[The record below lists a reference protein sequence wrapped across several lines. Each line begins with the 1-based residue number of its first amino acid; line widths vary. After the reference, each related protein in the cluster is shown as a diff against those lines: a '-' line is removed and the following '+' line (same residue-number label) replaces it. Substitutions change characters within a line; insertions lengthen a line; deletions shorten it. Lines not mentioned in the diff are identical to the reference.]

1 MNARNATGA
10 LLIGAVLAGACTG
23 GDEADHAAL
32 GDTVPAPAPA
42 QPMEGMDGMG
52 GMQSSAMMT
61 QMSSHMEQMR
71 TAGGDSIMRL
81 MPDYRQMS
89 ANMLS
94 QMNSEM
100 QDMNM
105 EGDARWNATV
115 DSVRQDLA
123 RMPELGA
130 DELQALMPA
139 HHERMTRLMEM
150 HRTMMAGMEH

>member
-10 LLIGAVLAGACTG
+10 LLIGAVLAGACTS
-23 GDEADHAAL
+23 GDEPDNAAL
-32 GDTVPAPAPA
+32 SDTVPAPA
-42 QPMEGMDGMG
+42 QPMDGVDGMG

-71 TAGGDSIMRL
+71 TAGADSIMRL

-89 ANMLS
+89 ASMLS

-130 DELQALMPA
+130 DGLQALMPA

-150 HRTMMAGMEH
+150 HRTMMAGMQH

>member
-1 MNARNATGA
+1 MNARNVAGA

-23 GDEADHAAL
+23 GEEPDNAAL
-32 GDTVPAPAPA
+32 SDTEPAPA
-42 QPMEGMDGMG
+42 QPMEGMDGMA

-71 TAGGDSIMRL
+71 AVGADSMMRL

-89 ANMLS
+89 DNMLS

-100 QDMNM
+100 RDMNM

>member
-1 MNARNATGA
+1 MTVA
-10 LLIGAVLAGACTG
+10 LLIGAVLAWACTG
-23 GDEADHAAL
+23 GDEADSAAL
-32 GDTVPAPAPA
+32 SDTVPAPAR
-42 QPMEGMDGMG
+42 PMDGMDGMG
-52 GMQSSAMMT
+52 GMQSGTMMT

-71 TAGGDSIMRL
+71 TAGADSMMRM

-100 QDMNM
+100 RDMNM

-123 RMPELGA
+123 RMPDLSV
-130 DELQALMPA
+130 DEMQALVPA

-150 HRTMMAGMEH
+150 HRTMAAGLRH